1 MVIKEQSGQLINSTK
16 SVSPQEESPLEEN
29 NVIASEEL
37 SEEAQLKL
45 EIIQSLQ
52 EPCDRATYGKRLR
65 DATQKL
71 GKSVRTVQRLVK
83 RWDKQGLG
91 TLFTGERCDQGNHRI
106 DPRLREFILKTYREG
121 NKGSK
126 RISRKEVYL
135 RTQGKAR

>member
-1 MVIKEQSGQLINSTK
+1 M
-16 SVSPQEESPLEEN
+16 
-29 NVIASEEL
+29 IASEEL

-83 RWDKQGLG
+83 
-91 TLFTGERCDQGNHRI
+91 
-106 DPRLREFILKTYREG
+106 
-121 NKGSK
+121 
-126 RISRKEVYL
+126 
-135 RTQGKAR
+135 

>member
-1 MVIKEQSGQLINSTK
+1 LVIKEQSGQLINSTK

-83 RWDKQGLG
+83 RWEKQGLG